1 MIDDFYMCNED
12 LMRGIFDFPPQCFQ
26 CRLSE
31 LIPSPIKCP
40 SGWSGKSTEVF
51 HKFIEN
57 KKLKINVNSFVD
69 RVASVVLYSNC
80 STTGTTKRLDEELI
94 LRNYAQTSDDSYL
107 CLLNQSTRETLR
119 KTGNDRQEPLQD
131 ELVGD
136 KVSPPPEHLLVK
148 ETTIDGPH
156 SPLQLNVENL
166 SRTEHFDVVME
177 PSSVNH
183 VLFDPFPN
191 DGVKKLLVATTMSKR
206 DTRVTLHNSTIM
218 PHLPGMAC
226 LMGLIFSP
234 IAEVRLSKRK
244 NRYTSILTGL
254 GCDENRKP
262 FYGEHDCLIYVDVE
276 LDKADFEMID
286 SLRRK
291 MSFLMQTGIKIEYS
305 HRNQDE
311 TVRNQICGLLLR
323 IAKKSRSQLGL
334 NMEESG
340 WNWRPIVKIEQKVD
354 EMYPALVTV
363 EELKPMSA
371 KSLQD
376 LRNHA
381 NELQRLAAVNAQN
394 ETIIC
399 QLCEERLENVVDLKL
414 HIMKKLHKDRVVK
427 IREVIM

>member
-1 MIDDFYMCNED
+1 
-12 LMRGIFDFPPQCFQ
+12 
-26 CRLSE
+26 
-31 LIPSPIKCP
+31 
-40 SGWSGKSTEVF
+40 
-51 HKFIEN
+51 
-57 KKLKINVNSFVD
+57 
-69 RVASVVLYSNC
+69 
-80 STTGTTKRLDEELI
+80 
-94 LRNYAQTSDDSYL
+94 
-107 CLLNQSTRETLR
+107 
-119 KTGNDRQEPLQD
+119 
-131 ELVGD
+131 
-136 KVSPPPEHLLVK
+136 
-148 ETTIDGPH
+148 
-156 SPLQLNVENL
+156 
-166 SRTEHFDVVME
+166 
-177 PSSVNH
+177 
-183 VLFDPFPN
+183 
-191 DGVKKLLVATTMSKR
+191 
-206 DTRVTLHNSTIM
+206 
-218 PHLPGMAC
+218 
-226 LMGLIFSP
+226 
-234 IAEVRLSKRK
+234 
-244 NRYTSILTGL
+244 
-254 GCDENRKP
+254 
-262 FYGEHDCLIYVDVE
+262 
-276 LDKADFEMID
+276 MID